1 MEAIGA
7 LAGVLMAVFL
17 LSRGNEEGSKFFPLG
32 LGFLGMGLL
41 DGFHAISVP
50 GGGFV
55 LLHSAA
61 VLVGGFG
68 FAFVWLPE
76 SYRYELSNKYL
87 PYFVVAGSILFGIW
101 TLLFRETLPVMVRN
115 GEFTGAAVAINL
127 LSGVLFLIGAWCL
140 ILDFQRSEKTEDYLF
155 FIMALLFGL
164 AGLTFK
170 YSALW
175 KDEWWFWHVLRLTA
189 FLVVFGFLI
198 KRYQQTILDI
208 KDALIERR
216 QAEKALRQSEEKYR
230 NLFENANDAIITT
243 DLEDR
248 VTTWNKAAE
257 KLFGWT
263 AQEVTGNMLSAL
275 IIPEYLRAERDEI
288 VHNALTG
295 MTFTGIETVRLRK
308 DGTKMD
314 VSLTISP
321 IPNVDKKVIGLSGLI
336 RDITER
342 KQAEEAL
349 KESGKNYRNLVDN
362 AVVGVFKTS
371 LKGEYLYANAALSR
385 MLGFESPEE
394 LMSKNVQNIYKNLED
409 RKLLLENL
417 KKNGKV
423 ELFEIEAITKS
434 GDTKNVL
441 FNATLEGDVLSGMVI
456 DITERKRVEEEIQRL
471 NAELE
476 QRVIERTAQL
486 ETANKELEAFSYSVS
501 HDLRAPLRSIDGFSQ
516 ALLEDYTEKL
526 DAQGKDY
533 FQRVRSATQKMSELI
548 DGMLTLSRLARG
560 EMKRSPVDLSLMVK
574 SLASEFKKAQPERNV
589 EFAIA
594 EDVKVNGDK
603 QMLQVAMENLLSN
616 AMKFTNKHQSARI
629 EFGVT
634 RAEGKT
640 ACFVRDDGAGFDML
654 YSDKLF
660 VPFQRLHAITEFPGI
675 GIGLTT
681 VQRIIHRH
689 GGKVWAEGA
698 VEKGATFYFTLGD
711 T

>member
-1 MEAIGA
+1 MKNKYLLVYGVPFAVIIVALWSAFSLHTLMPEWNLRSEPLHSTMEAVGA
-7 LAGVLMAVFL
+7 LAGVLMAVVL
-17 LSRGNEEGSKFFPLG
+17 LSIGNEGGSKFFPLG

-50 GGGFV
+50 GDGFV
-55 LLHSAA
+55 LLHSTA

-68 FAFVWLPE
+68 FAFVWLSE

-87 PYFVVAGSILFGIW
+87 PHFVVAGSILFGIW
-101 TLLFRETLPVMVRN
+101 TLLFRETLPAMVRN
-115 GEFTGAAVAINL
+115 GEFTSTAAAINL
-127 LSGVLFLIGAWCL
+127 LSGVLFLSGAGRL
-140 ILDFQRSEKTEDYLF
+140 ILDFRRSEKTEDYLF

-175 KDEWWFWHVLRLTA
+175 KDEWWVWHVLRLMA
-189 FLVVFGFLI
+189 FIIVLGFLI
-198 KRYQQTILDI
+198 KRHQQTVLDL
-208 KDALIERR
+208 KDTLIERR
-216 QAEKALRQSEEKYR
+216 RDEEELQKAHRRLSVLYTIDRAASQSLELNEILSNAMDATLDALRIEAGGIVLLEPDDETLTLRIHRGLSEEFVRNLHHFSVGEGVSGRAVAERKPVVLDVSEYPTARLAPVMAQEGLETFASTPLISGGKAIGALTLGTKRVRAFPPEEMDLLTSIGLQLGLVIRNGLLYEKAEQE
-230 NLFENANDAIITT
+230 
-243 DLEDR
+243 LE
-248 VTTWNKAAE
+248 
-257 KLFGWT
+257 
-263 AQEVTGNMLSAL
+263 
-275 IIPEYLRAERDEI
+275 
-288 VHNALTG
+288 
-295 MTFTGIETVRLRK
+295 
-308 DGTKMD
+308 
-314 VSLTISP
+314 
-321 IPNVDKKVIGLSGLI
+321 
-336 RDITER
+336 
-342 KQAEEAL
+342 
-349 KESGKNYRNLVDN
+349 
-362 AVVGVFKTS
+362 
-371 LKGEYLYANAALSR
+371 
-385 MLGFESPEE
+385 
-394 LMSKNVQNIYKNLED
+394 
-409 RKLLLENL
+409 
-417 KKNGKV
+417 
-423 ELFEIEAITKS
+423 
-434 GDTKNVL
+434 
-441 FNATLEGDVLSGMVI
+441 
-456 DITERKRVEEEIQRL
+456 ERKRAEEEIQRL

-526 DAQGKDY
+526 DDQGKDY

-574 SLASEFKKAQPERNV
+574 SLASELKKTQPERNV
-589 EFAIA
+589 EFVIA
-594 EDVKVNGDK
+594 EGVKVNGDK
-603 QMLQVAMENLLSN
+603 QMLQVVMENLLSN

-634 RAEGKT
+634 QAEGKT
-640 ACFVRDDGAGFDML
+640 ACFVRDDGAGFDMK

-660 VPFQRLHAITEFPGI
+660 VPFQRLHAITEFSGI

-689 GGKVWAEGA
+689 GGKVWVEGA